1 MKGGWANW
9 KKKKKEGGGGTSR
22 YGIWLH
28 SRLPPPKG
36 KVLMK
41 AKVFSFPFSSFLLFS
56 SSFSFS
62 LFVFFHTG
70 MPLSTLPLSLRS
82 KMKGAKKGARR
93 NWAKR
98 RRNCLSSKGQG
109 GFRLHT
115 WNKQCVLCTKKSY
128 GLIFEGG
135 KKPSE
140 QGNVEFPVVFSRQTH
155 PSIFRKRRL
164 YLLLLLFFHPCPPY
178 RRLHDPSVRT
188 QHLPSFHPFPLL
200 LPLSNRPAAPVRGEG
215 EGERKISNTFS
226 SPKDSPTLA
235 MFLPPP
241 FLLGIGKL

>member
-9 KKKKKEGGGGTSR
+9 KKKKEGGGGTSR

-41 AKVFSFPFSSFLLFS
+41 AKVFFLPPFFLVFLF
-56 SSFSFS
+56 

-70 MPLSTLPLSLRS
+70 LPLSTLPLSLRS
-82 KMKGAKKGARR
+82 KMKGAKKGGGAKELGQKEEKMSFFQGT
-93 NWAKR
+93 NKVVSAYIHGTSSVSFVQQNLWAKF
-98 RRNCLSSKGQG
+98 G
-109 GFRLHT
+109 GR
-115 WNKQCVLCTKKSY
+115 KKNS
-128 GLIFEGG
+128 GEH
-135 KKPSE
+135 
-140 QGNVEFPVVFSRQTH
+140 GNIEFPVVLPRQTH

-200 LPLSNRPAAPVRGEG
+200 LPLSNRPTAPARGEG

-226 SPKDSPTLA
+226 SPKDSPTFA

-241 FLLGIGKL
+241 FWA